1 VRPDY
6 YGLQLFAQAAPVG
19 SRLLAVRGVTHSQR
33 LSVWATRGADGTDRV
48 VLIDKD
54 PGHPQTVR
62 LPAHGPVTVERMIA
76 PGLAATSGVT
86 LGGRSYGRSTM
97 SGRLAAARVSRVRP
111 DAHGE
116 VTVTVTGAS
125 AALLTFPPS

>member
-19 SRLLAVRGVTHSQR
+19 SRLLAVHGAPHSST
-33 LSVWATRGADGTDRV
+33 LSVWATRGADGRDRV

-54 PGHPQTVR
+54 PGHPQTVTLAAR
-62 LPAHGPVTVERMIA
+62 GTVTVERMQA

-86 LGGRSYGRSTM
+86 LGGRTYGRSTAT
-97 SGRLAAARVSRVRP
+97 GRLQTPRTTGIRP
-111 DAHGE
+111 DSHGD
-116 VTVTVTGAS
+116 VTVTVPGAS
-125 AALLTFPPS
+125 AALVTLPG